1 MSSNS
6 RFAVATHVLASLA
19 LAGERDGDGRMTSE
33 ELAASVNTSP
43 VVVRRIVGRLR
54 AAGLVVA
61 QTGRGG
67 GAALARP
74 PAKITLRDVYRAVDE
89 PGLFAM
95 NPKAPNPSCDV
106 SCRMKDVLAP
116 VFDAAERAVETR
128 LAKIRLTELVDALHG
143 PAPSRRAA
151 AR

>member
-6 RFAVATHVLASLA
+6 RFAVATHVLTSLA
-19 LAGERDGDGRMTSE
+19 LAERAGGGRLTSE
-33 ELAASVNTSP
+33 ELAASINTSP
-43 VVVRRIVGRLR
+43 VVVRRIIGRLR

-106 SCRMKDVLAP
+106 SCRMKDVLGP
-116 VFDAAERAVETR
+116 VFADAERAVEAR
-128 LAKIRLTELVDALHG
+128 LGKIRLTALVDAVG
-143 PAPSRRAA
+143 
-151 AR
+151 